1 MNKSIHIFNKT
12 LATST
17 LAAASLA
24 AHGVPIEPGDYI
36 PLPGGSFIGVGYY
49 NYAHSEKLNVD
60 GVGDIKNDTSL
71 NLNSGLLRAVWYPK
85 TSSLSYNLQMLMPFA
100 SVNSEVAGASAST
113 NGVRAGDPMFGAV
126 VWPLNDPQNG
136 RYLGLASITSF
147 PLGSY
152 DRFRPVS
159 VGRNTWTENLQAVFV
174 QQFKSGWQLD
184 VAGDVIF
191 YGDNNDYGAAA
202 TGKTFSQKNTYQLQ
216 LWLSKQ
222 LTPATG
228 AGIGYTIVKGGQQKV
243 DGQPN
248 GLRTDYQQVR
258 LYASHFLNKT
268 WQVLGEVNHAFATTG
283 GFNQDFG
290 LTLRVVKLF
299 Q

>member
-1 MNKSIHIFNKT
+1 MNKRNRT
-12 LATST
+12 LKKAAAAGA
-17 LAAASLA
+17 LAAVSLS
-24 AHGVPIEPGDYI
+24 AHSVPIEPGDYI

-49 NYAHSEKLNVD
+49 NYAHSEKLNVEP
-60 GVGDIKNDTSL
+60 VGDIKNDTSL

-85 TSSLSYNLQMLMPFA
+85 TSSLSYNVQLLMPFA
-100 SVNSEVAGASAST
+100 SVNSEVAGARANT
-113 NGVRAGDPMFGAV
+113 NGMQAGDPLFGAV

-152 DRFRPVS
+152 DRFRAVS

-184 VAGDVIF
+184 VAGDMIF
-191 YGDNNDYGAAA
+191 YGDNNNYGTAAA
-202 TGKTFSQKNTYQLQ
+202 GKTLSQANTYQLQ
-216 LWLSKQ
+216 LWLSKA
-222 LTPATG
+222 LTPATS
-228 AGIGYTIVKGGQQKV
+228 AGIGYTITKAGQQKV

-258 LYASHFLNKT
+258 LFASHFINQS
-268 WQVLGEVNHAFATTG
+268 WQVLGEVNHAFATKG

-290 LTLRVVKLF
+290 VTLRVVKVF
-299 Q
+299 